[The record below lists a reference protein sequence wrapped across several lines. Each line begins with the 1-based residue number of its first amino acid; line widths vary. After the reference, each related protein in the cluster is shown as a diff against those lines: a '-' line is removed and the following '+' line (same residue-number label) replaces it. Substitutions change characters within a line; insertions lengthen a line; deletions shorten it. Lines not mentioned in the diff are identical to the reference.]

1 MNKKNP
7 AMTIN
12 GANPIKRRVSSQEK
26 TKPMAR
32 PVPIAEKAESMVP
45 MRTPDA
51 YKMDIKER

>member
-1 MNKKNP
+1 
-7 AMTIN
+7 MTIN